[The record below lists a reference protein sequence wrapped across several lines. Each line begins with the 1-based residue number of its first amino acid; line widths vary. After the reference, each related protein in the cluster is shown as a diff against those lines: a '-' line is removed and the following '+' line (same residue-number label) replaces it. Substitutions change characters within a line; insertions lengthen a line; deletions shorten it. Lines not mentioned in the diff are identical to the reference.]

1 MAGYSGTTSGA
12 NVGGGYG
19 GNRAVVN
26 GSKKVLERIHSLS
39 YSATVNKLLLDVE
52 LAATEGSVKTD
63 TVGEINIKNTGGTPA
78 FAILA
83 YRLWT
88 DATTMS
94 ATTYH
99 LNYLLK
105 PGESMVVPDSPAV
118 IADDGIEQLA
128 GTAVTNEAPNSNEY
142 TASGCLLAEAQAAD
156 EPDID
161 VDDGDYFR
169 VGDLIRIEDE
179 IMEVL
184 SISTDTLSVK
194 KGLYGSSSTS
204 HNDNDPIR
212 FPFFN
217 AYHDFDKYSVAQ
229 TDSNGKFKCQNFFGK
244 GRATT
249 HLQGLTPGSIAFKF
263 YEPGYQ
269 ELGLSG
275 ITSSTNSGLTAST
288 AYEFDIQVDGGTNF
302 DNLSFTTDSSNV
314 NFGGTN
320 GVITKIQE
328 ALDVQ
333 FYTSGNLFEK
343 KVTVGIVNGD
353 LRFTSGTRLS
363 TSAIALTAGS
373 TGTAEFF
380 GTGRIPAIG
389 SIRAAVDARL
399 SDDVKYNPIDYSSLP
414 NTSAFGYDDGYG
426 NLFGKCTGK
435 INYETGAVDFV
446 GPPNAEFVI
455 SCLHTSAFS
464 GKQHATDTA
473 KMNTVK
479 AIYGNVP
486 NQKWSGE
493 LTIERK

>member
-19 GNRAVVN
+19 GNRAAVN

-52 LAATEGSVKTD
+52 LATTEGSVKTD

-105 PGESMVVPDSPAV
+105 PGESMIVPDSPAV
-118 IADDGIEQLA
+118 IADETIEQLA
-128 GTAVTNEAPNSNEY
+128 GTAVTNEAPNSNKY

-249 HLQGLTPGSIAFKF
+249 HLQGLTPGGTAFKF
-263 YEPGYQ
+263 YKPGYQ

-288 AYEFDIQVDGGTNF
+288 AYKIDITVDGGTLF
-302 DNLSFTTDSSNV
+302 QDLTFTTDSSDVTFGNV
-314 NFGGTN
+314 
-320 GVITKIQE
+320 IKKIQE

-343 KVTVGIVNGD
+343 KVTVGLFNGD
-353 LRFTSGTRLS
+353 VRFTSGSHLS
-363 TSAIALTAGS
+363 TSAILLADTGDSGS
-373 TGTAEFF
+373 FIDAAAN
-380 GTGRIPAIG
+380 GRIPASGNIP
-389 SIRAAVDARL
+389 SAVDARL
-399 SDDVKYNPIDYSSLP
+399 PDDVKYNPVDYSSLP

-486 NQKWSGE
+486 NQKWNGE